1 MLFVKTL
8 TLNRFIVM
16 HSSNIFYQYLLMF
29 FIIFKIIK
37 KIKRCKRCD
46 KILYFNQLTVKNGIY
61 CFEYKKEN
69 MITPT

>member
-1 MLFVKTL
+1 M
-8 TLNRFIVM
+8 
-16 HSSNIFYQYLLMF
+16 
-29 FIIFKIIK
+29 K

-46 KILYFNQLTVKNGIY
+46 KILYFNQLTIKNGIY